1 MNETPAAP
9 SRKVII
15 RLSAMFWLAQMADA
29 AALVL
34 LGGHMSA
41 LGFSGMQ
48 ISSVYATMGVA
59 ALVSPFVAG
68 WLADRFFPSQTMLG
82 GCYLLLVPLLAL
94 AWQQSEFTPLWFI
107 MAGVA
112 LLRTP
117 ARILSTV
124 VAFHHLGDKNR
135 FGQVRA
141 WGTVGWIFISWCLS
155 GYLRLW
161 EGWDPGVSHMGD
173 ALLVAAGVSLITGLY
188 CLSLPNTP
196 PGNRHARSLGLG
208 ASLRL
213 LRHPAFVMLLGIGFV
228 SSTMNPFFYN
238 FSFLFLTEAEG
249 VGLAPSLANW
259 VQSLGQVAEVGV
271 LLALGTSLRRFGIKR
286 ILLAGIAA
294 QSLRFGLFILGEP
307 TWLMAA
313 ALSLHGFVFTFY
325 FVGLA
330 IAVDELSSVDNRAS
344 AQGLMSLVCGGGG
357 TLLGNYLAGS
367 AYDRLALDG
376 GGHDWA
382 TFFAVPAVVTGAS
395 LVIFGLLF
403 REHRRTTFGHL
414 RCERQDTLAG
424 DTSWRS

>member
-15 RLSAMFWLAQMADA
+15 RLSVMFWLVQMADA

-112 LLRTP
+112 LLRTA

-155 GYLRLW
+155 GYLRFW
-161 EGWDPGVSHMGD
+161 EGWDPGVHHMGD
-173 ALLVAAGVSLITGLY
+173 ALLVAAGVSLITD
-188 CLSLPNTP
+188 CT
-196 PGNRHARSLGLG
+196 
-208 ASLRL
+208 
-213 LRHPAFVMLLGIGFV
+213 V
-228 SSTMNPFFYN
+228 
-238 FSFLFLTEAEG
+238 
-249 VGLAPSLANW
+249 
-259 VQSLGQVAEVGV
+259 
-271 LLALGTSLRRFGIKR
+271 
-286 ILLAGIAA
+286 
-294 QSLRFGLFILGEP
+294 
-307 TWLMAA
+307 
-313 ALSLHGFVFTFY
+313 
-325 FVGLA
+325 
-330 IAVDELSSVDNRAS
+330 
-344 AQGLMSLVCGGGG
+344 
-357 TLLGNYLAGS
+357 
-367 AYDRLALDG
+367 
-376 GGHDWA
+376 
-382 TFFAVPAVVTGAS
+382 
-395 LVIFGLLF
+395 
-403 REHRRTTFGHL
+403 
-414 RCERQDTLAG
+414 
-424 DTSWRS
+424 